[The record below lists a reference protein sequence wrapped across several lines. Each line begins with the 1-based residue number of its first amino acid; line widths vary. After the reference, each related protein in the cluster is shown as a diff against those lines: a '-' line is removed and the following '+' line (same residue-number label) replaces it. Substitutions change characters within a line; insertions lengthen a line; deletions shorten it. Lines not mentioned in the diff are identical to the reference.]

1 MLETSGPIMELLE
14 DTSGLKDPPKAT
26 LVKRAKSYS
35 NFYEDA
41 TSYLSN
47 TAEKKQGLDIFDFSR
62 KNETFAPFESN
73 FENFE
78 EDLLDAS
85 QEEYQYEALC
95 PSCVLN

>member
-47 TAEKKQGLDIFDFSR
+47 TVDKNQGLDISDFSR
-62 KNETFAPFESN
+62 KNETFAPFGSN
-73 FENFE
+73 FEDFE
-78 EDLLDAS
+78 EDLLNAS
-85 QEEYQYEALC
+85 QEEYQYGALC